1 MNSIKIDIKGLKK
14 VQDKL
19 GKAYRTDI
27 GILANKNPVD
37 IETGINMATLGAYHY
52 YGTLTS
58 EERNKKEAGKEHTN
72 RMAARDWLKMPVEMG
87 IRKHLKTYGSKLFTS
102 IKDDKDLQQFHNFL
116 GIQCLNAVMD
126 AFDTNGFGTWA
137 SLSKN
142 TIAKKKQNKDK
153 ILTETGQLR
162 QSVSFK
168 VEKKK

>member
-19 GKAYRTDI
+19 GKSFRTDI

-37 IETGINMATLGAYHY
+37 IETGINMATLGQTHY
-52 YGTLTS
+52 YGS
-58 EERNKKEAGKEHTN
+58 VSNKLP
-72 RMAARDWLKMPVEMG
+72 ARDWLKMPVEMG
-87 IRKHLKTYGSKLFTS
+87 IRKHLKTYGKKLFTS

>member
-1 MNSIKIDIKGLKK
+1 MNNIKIDIKGLKK
-14 VQDKL
+14 VQEKI

-37 IETGINMATLGAYHY
+37 IETGINMATLGQTHY
-52 YGTLTS
+52 YGS
-58 EERNKKEAGKEHTN
+58 VSNKLP
-72 RMAARDWLKMPVEMG
+72 ARDWLKLPVEMG
-87 IRKHLKTYGSKLFTS
+87 IRKHLKMYGAKLFTS
-102 IKDDKDLQQFHNFL
+102 IKNEKDLNQFHNFL

-126 AFDTNGFGTWA
+126 AFDTNGFGTWQP
-137 SLSKN
+137 LSPNTVKN
-142 TIAKKKQNKDK
+142 KKQNKDK